1 MRATRF
7 GLAASAAVLLALG
20 LAGCGGDAKPTI
32 TKVYV
37 MGDSLADVGT
47 FGFKFTVQEA
57 NNPKGFPIWPQLVAD
72 KFGVNGT
79 AQCNFFAAS
88 SPTAFSQNP
97 ACTNYAI
104 GGARIAGNSGNPR
117 MVGTQMAAKLLS
129 GEYLSTD
136 LVLMDGGGND
146 AADLVEAYQGAT
158 TGSATGIQT
167 YRDFLLQQL
176 DVATVT
182 AFLTPGTPNG
192 PVLAAGAYMQKL
204 ADTFYGQI
212 KANALDKG
220 AVQVAVL
227 NMPDITLTPDF
238 KAVLAGIASFQSPAA
253 AQALNANIRV
263 WIGAFNTQFKARIGT
278 DNRVVLV
285 DFYAE
290 FKDQVNNPGKFGLTN
305 VTTPLCP
312 AGFET
317 PAAVAACTQ
326 TAIEVGKTP
335 GWWVAHAF
343 SDGFHP
349 TPRGHSLLADSVTRA
364 LTRAGWL

>member
-1 MRATRF
+1 M
-7 GLAASAAVLLALG
+7 LALG

-47 FGFKFTVQEA
+47 FGFKFTVQNA
-57 NNPKGFPIWPQLVAD
+57 NDPKGFPIWPQLVAD
-72 KFGVNGT
+72 RFGVNGS
-79 AQCNFFAAS
+79 AQCNFFAVS
-88 SPTAFSQNP
+88 SPTSFTSNT

-104 GGARIAGNSGNPR
+104 GGGRIAGDSASPLTI
-117 MVGTQMAAKLLS
+117 GTQMAAKALT
-129 GEYLSTD
+129 GDYLSTD

-146 AADLVEAYQGAT
+146 AADLVEAYLGVTNTA
-158 TGSATGIQT
+158 GIQA
-167 YRDFLLQQL
+167 YRTFLLQQL
-176 DVATVT
+176 DAATVT
-182 AFLTPGTPNG
+182 AFLTPGTANG
-192 PVLAAGAYMQKL
+192 PTLAAAAYMQKL

-238 KAVLAGIASFQSPAA
+238 KAVLASVAASFGQPAA
-253 AQALNANIRV
+253 DGLNASIRL
-263 WIGAFNTQFKARIGT
+263 WIGAFNTQLKTKIGS

-290 FKDQVNNPGKFGLTN
+290 LTDQVSNPGKFSLTN
-305 VTTPLCP
+305 VTTPVCP
-312 AGFET
+312 AGSDT
-317 PAAVAACTQ
+317 PATFIACTQ

-335 GWWVAHAF
+335 GWWAAHAF